1 MANILI
7 ENNFYQGT
15 SDACIVD
22 LTPPTFAGINFLD
35 VESRGQI
42 RAGWSAAS
50 DPTPPIRYE
59 IYIQASS
66 AVGLFN
72 TTNIVTITDKLQYD
86 IFTMPDGSFLVNGT
100 TYYVGVRAIDGVNN
114 RDNNT
119 VSQSVISTGV
129 LTAIDVYESK
139 ASYSINDIGQFEVTA
154 WGTKNSSLAITPSAV
169 LGQASYQV
177 YDQDGNAVVGM
188 SQSGVSPNS
197 NGLYSFPPVANLID
211 KDNQHYELRVTIEVD
226 GEDRINYIPILPVD
240 NIIKIKGIADV
251 NNSNQITGS
260 FWVEEN
266 AKILNNIELGLGSYV
281 TYDTSGNLIPGLSQA
296 GISPDVN
303 GFYVIS
309 PLPLGSADIT
319 TAFVVRVTIEISGVQ
334 RSTQIVLGNE
344 PAVYE
349 NKAVF
354 SINASNQLEATFW
367 SVKNSNVVPSSLLGT
382 ASYQI
387 YDKNGVAVVGLS
399 ETGIAADLNG
409 QFHTTPVSAT
419 LLTDLTHYTAVITI
433 SVAGK
438 NRVSSKGFTL
448 LGN

>member
-22 LTPPTFAGINFLD
+22 ITPPTFAGINFLD

-72 TTNIVTITDKLQYD
+72 TTNIVAITDKLQYD

-114 RDNNT
+114 RDSNT

-139 ASYSINDIGQFEVTA
+139 AAYSIDDNDEFRLTA
-154 WGTKNSSLAITPSAV
+154 WCDKNDSLAIAPGAV
-169 LGQASYQV
+169 MGPASYEIYDNMGNQV
-177 YDQDGNAVVGM
+177 IGMTGSVG
-188 SQSGVSPNS
+188 GPNS
-197 NGLYSFPPVANLID
+197 EGLYVFTGITSSLDLI
-211 KDNQHYELRVTIEVD
+211 NNHYQVRISIEVD
-226 GEDRINYIPILPVD
+226 GEDRVNFVD
-240 NIIKIKGIADV
+240 VPAVPKLYDISGAADFTATGQIVGSFWANRNGRIAD
-251 NNSNQITGS
+251 SGLGTGS
-260 FWVEEN
+260 FEVYTATGVLLPISETGIVPDSN
-266 AKILNNIELGLGSYV
+266 GFFIITPVTPPVPLDVTLSYV
-281 TYDTSGNLIPGLSQA
+281 IKCSITIDGQIQEN
-296 GISPDVN
+296 
-303 GFYVIS
+303 YV
-309 PLPLGSADIT
+309 
-319 TAFVVRVTIEISGVQ
+319 
-334 RSTQIVLGNE
+334 VLGNE
-344 PAVYE
+344 PEVYDT
-349 NKAVF
+349 KAVF

-367 SVKNSNVVPSSLLGT
+367 ATKNNDVLTGATLGT
-382 ASYQI
+382 ASYQV

-399 ETGIAADLNG
+399 ESGIAADVNG
-409 QFHTTPVSAT
+409 QFHTTPVSAA